1 MWWSYNSTW
10 CYQQSVLRDLK
21 EKVPRTHSDGGNNL
35 GLCRP
40 PDIYFI
46 PHLHPNLT
54 TLVTSA
60 PDLLKKKIALGSL
73 QGPTEDHVKLLHL
86 LQGGHAGLSA
96 IWGSG
101 RWGGGGGQ
109 CHTKGGQEG
118 KISHPWSV
126 RQRTLILGV
135 RPFWSCEEMNTS
147 CRQRCHPNQLRALCW
162 EEALKDKYVFTYSLR
177 QMRWTFD
184 FSSTSFDVDCSERF
198 LARKIY

>member
-1 MWWSYNSTW
+1 MQTTRH
-10 CYQQSVLRDLK
+10 L
-21 EKVPRTHSDGGNNL
+21 
-35 GLCRP
+35 
-40 PDIYFI
+40 
-46 PHLHPNLT
+46 LHPPPPPKSHHTCHL
-54 TLVTSA
+54 S
-60 PDLLKKKIALGSL
+60 PRPSEKKIVLGSL

-135 RPFWSCEEMNTS
+135 RPFWSREEMNTS
-147 CRQRCHPNQLRALCW
+147 CRQWCHPNQLRALCW

-184 FSSTSFDVDCSERF
+184 FSSTSFDVHCSERF